1 MIPTFTRAYEASAA
15 IEPHRIVRFSDA
27 AASQKIATAT
37 ADDQLLIGV
46 SDRMGG
52 KAGGMV
58 DVDRGGLVSVRLG
71 GTVQAGDPLT
81 SDDEGK
87 AVKAVPAAGKTIRI
101 IGYADQHGAEDE
113 IVDAFFAPGLIHLPA
128 GGG

>member
-37 ADDQLLIGV
+37 ANDQLLIGV

-52 KAGGMV
+52 KLGGMV
-58 DVDRGGLVSVRLG
+58 DIERGGLVPVQFG
-71 GTVQAGDPLT
+71 EAVQAGDPLT

-87 AVKAVPAAGKTIRI
+87 AIKAVPTAGKTIRI
-101 IGYADQHGAEDE
+101 IGYADQHAAEDE
-113 IVDAFFAPGLIHLPA
+113 IGDAFLAPGLLHLP
-128 GGG
+128 GGGG

>member
-27 AASQKIATAT
+27 SASQKIATAT
-37 ADDQLLIGV
+37 ANDQPTIGV

-58 DVDRGGLVSVRLG
+58 DVDRGGLVSVQFG
-71 GTVQAGDPLT
+71 EAVQAGDPLT

-87 AVKAVPAAGKTIRI
+87 AVKAVPTAGKTVRV
-101 IGYADQHGAEDE
+101 IGYADQPAAEDE
-113 IVDAFFAPGLIHLPA
+113 IGDMFFAPGVIHLPA